1 MSVLPVA
8 LSMLFLIVVAF
19 LGVVIKQGEEPDWYI
34 YCSYLLPQL
43 SSLFILLIF
52 MKCKQT
58 SVKSICR
65 KVKWKYFLIAVV
77 LQFGL
82 FSFGKVNAWFLET
95 LGKIGYAEQE
105 VIVPSM
111 DGFGFVGVLF
121 AIAVLPAVFE
131 ELMCREFLLNGL
143 KSFGTVFAV
152 LVSGALFAL
161 YHQKPEQTIY
171 QFCCGMA
178 FALVAIKSNSVFP
191 TMISHFLNN
200 AFILTVEKFGWQI
213 INTPFLISSAIC
225 LIGSLTY
232 LIFFDKKQDFEE
244 REKNVCIEEPKKK
257 DFFIFSAIGIFTFGL
272 TWLSKL
278 FIGF

>member
-1 MSVLPVA
+1 M
-8 LSMLFLIVVAF
+8 
-19 LGVVIKQGEEPDWYI
+19 
-34 YCSYLLPQL
+34 
-43 SSLFILLIF
+43 
-52 MKCKQT
+52 
-58 SVKSICR
+58 
-65 KVKWKYFLIAVV
+65 IAVV

-82 FSFGKVNAWFLET
+82 FSLGEVNAWFLET

-111 DGFGFVGVLF
+111 DGFGFVCVLF
-121 AIAVLPAVFE
+121 TIAVLPAVFE

-178 FALVAIKSNSVFP
+178 FALVAIKSNSVVP
-191 TMISHFLNN
+191 TMVSHFLNN

-213 INTPFLISSAIC
+213 INTPFLIGSAIC
-225 LIGSLTY
+225 LIGSLIAYLLFNFNPSKLIMGDVGSLSLGALLAVISLSLNATY
-232 LIFFDKKQDFEE
+232 LILIAGAIYIIETISVIIQVLYYKKTKKRLFKMAPIHHHFEMSGFS
-244 REKNVCIEEPKKK
+244 EEG
-257 DFFIFSAIGIFTFGL
+257 IVLLFSTVTAIGCFVALIPI
-272 TWLSKL
+272 L
-278 FIGF
+278 F